1 MINIAK
7 NWIGTPFVVGGYTK
21 YGCDCIG
28 LIIGILN
35 ECCIDIKPYEYLEFG
50 NYNHLDLDKILDIMQ
65 KYCIK
70 INNDSIKIGDIIM
83 FSGNKNT
90 AHFAIVSNLLP
101 LSIIHAHQ
109 SVGKVV
115 ETISDNIWQTQIF
128 ACFRLSNNLINL
140 SPSKLS

>member
-65 KYCIK
+65 VSRLNRSK
-70 INNDSIKIGDIIM
+70 
-83 FSGNKNT
+83 
-90 AHFAIVSNLLP
+90 AIFLLCDVQERFLP
-101 LSIIHAHQ
+101 KGYGA
-109 SVGKVV
+109 
-115 ETISDNIWQTQIF
+115 
-128 ACFRLSNNLINL
+128 
-140 SPSKLS
+140 